1 MTGLPVLG
9 PICHP
14 LAATNKSLAWNNKSP
29 DGAKRLTPVGRSGKN
44 REKSGIVLT
53 TALVIAAIVPAT
65 AAQTRAKS
73 QPQSKE
79 ALYVKCSN
87 EIGRKYGQP
96 GIQYSNGP
104 KYRVIPN
111 THLTVIDQCVASGGR
126 VD

>member
-1 MTGLPVLG
+1 M
-9 PICHP
+9 
-14 LAATNKSLAWNNKSP
+14 
-29 DGAKRLTPVGRSGKN
+29 KRL
-44 REKSGIVLT
+44 VLT

-79 ALYVKCSN
+79 ALYVKCSI

-104 KYRVIPN
+104 KVRVIPN
-111 THLTVIDQCVASGGR
+111 THLTLIDQCVASGGR